1 MQGQIK
7 SKDVPLSVF
16 ENVLNQID
24 TAARLLKIDPA
35 LVEIMKQP
43 RRCVIVR
50 LPIQMDDGRFEVF
63 TGYRVQ
69 HSIVRGPA
77 KGGIRFHP
85 NVTLDEV
92 QALASWMTWKCA
104 VVNIPF
110 GGGKGGITVDP
121 KKLSKGELERLTRRY
136 TADLI
141 DVIGPNSDV
150 PAPDVNTNEQTMA
163 WIMDTYSMH
172 VRHTEAAVV
181 TGKPFLI
188 GGSRGRRE
196 ATGRGLMLTVR
207 EAYKALGLDIK
218 KATAAVVGFGNVGSI
233 AAELLHSIGV
243 KIIAVTDV
251 MGGVTN
257 KSGLDIPRLI
267 EHCNATG
274 SVVGFPGTTPITN
287 DEAVALDVEILVPAA
302 LENLITGENAD
313 SVKARIVAEGANG
326 PTMPEADKILEK
338 KGVFI
343 IPDILCNA
351 GGVTVSYFE
360 WVQNRIGYY
369 WTEDEVNRRL
379 EIAMVAAFNDVYA
392 VAQQYKVNMRVAA
405 FMLGI
410 KRVVDVILL
419 RGVYA

>member
-1 MQGQIK
+1 MKGQIK
-7 SKDVPLSVF
+7 SKDVPMSVF
-16 ENVLNQID
+16 ENVLDQID
-24 TAARLLKIDPA
+24 KSARLLKIDPA

-43 RRCVIVR
+43 RRSIIVR
-50 LPIQMDDGRFEVF
+50 LPIQMDDGSFQVF

-77 KGGIRFHP
+77 KGGIRFHQ
-85 NVTLDEV
+85 NVSLDEV

-136 TADLI
+136 TADLL
-141 DVIGPNSDV
+141 DVFGPDSDV

-181 TGKPFLI
+181 TGKPFII
-188 GGSRGRRE
+188 GGSHGRRE
-196 ATGRGLMLTVR
+196 ATGRGVMLTVR
-207 EAYKALGLDIK
+207 EAYKTLGLDIK
-218 KATAAVVGFGNVGSI
+218 KSTAAVVGFGNVGSI
-233 AAELLHSIGV
+233 AAELLHGIGV
-243 KIIAVTDV
+243 KILAVTDV
-251 MGGVTN
+251 LGGVMN
-257 KSGLDIPRLI
+257 KNGLDIPRLI
-267 EHCNATG
+267 EHANSTG
-274 SVVGFPGTTPITN
+274 SVVGFPGTTPIN
-287 DEAVALDVEILVPAA
+287 NEEAVALDVELLVPAA
-302 LENLITGENAD
+302 LENLITGDNAGD
-313 SVKARIVAEGANG
+313 VKARIIAEGANG
-326 PTMPEADKILEK
+326 PTTPEADKIFEQ

-379 EIAMVAAFNDVYA
+379 EIAMVSAFSDVHA
-392 VAQQYKVNMRVAA
+392 VSQQYKVNMRTAA